1 MSQSELCDASG
12 VSQSVVSK
20 VENGRPDNNRVR
32 ATTLARL
39 STALGR
45 PSGLLESMASGD
57 PIEDVEGRSEADA
70 VAAVVEALEADPALS
85 EESRRF
91 MIGMYERERQRS
103 RPQAGT
109 T

>member
-1 MSQSELCDASG
+1 MSQTDLCDASG

-32 ATTLARL
+32 ATTLGRL

-45 PSGLLESMASGD
+45 PADFLETMASGET
-57 PIEDVEGRSEADA
+57 IEAVEGRSDA
-70 VAAVVEALEADPALS
+70 ASTTAVVEAIESDPGLS

-91 MIGMYERERQRS
+91 LIGMYERERDRS
-103 RPQAGT
+103 RA
-109 T
+109 